1 MTIRHAMPRLPSFA
15 RALLGLALASVAAV
29 ATANPAAA
37 QGDDAYLQAVGEHF
51 RVSVDEVRVLA
62 SWGRPASDIPV
73 VLFVAGRGGVSP
85 DAVMALRNAGR
96 GWSEIA
102 GRWQLHAGDF
112 HVPIDDSVDAG
123 PLAGVY
129 EQYRSRPGTGWPSI
143 TLADGDVVALVH
155 VRFLSEYLGVAPAR
169 VIQALGRAGA
179 GPAALQALRGGR

>member
-1 MTIRHAMPRLPSFA
+1 MTIRHAVSRLPFVA
-15 RALLGLALASVAAV
+15 LALAALALGTAV
-29 ATANPAAA
+29 PVQA
-37 QGDDAYLQAVGEHF
+37 QGGDDAYLQAVGEHF

-112 HVPIDDSVDAG
+112 HVPVDDSVDAG
-123 PLAGVY
+123 PLRAVY

-143 TLADGDVVALVH
+143 TLSDGDVVALVH
-155 VRFLSEYLGVAPAR
+155 VRFLADYLGVAPAR
-169 VIQALGRAGA
+169 VMQALARAGA